1 MGTGEMVAKV
11 AAYTTR
17 KGLSDRYDPGRYNQW
32 FERLRDHFNGF
43 TRNVDPAPD
52 LPYTYG
58 INAVIRRFRLPRG
71 DTPSFGRPE
80 DLKNPLDTRPSG
92 KVTDL
97 NNQLRCHPYP
107 PRLSIQ
113 ANLYF

>member
-1 MGTGEMVAKV
+1 MNRRSGYGWQRGEPVAKV

-17 KGLSDRYDPGRYNQW
+17 KGLSDRYDPGRYYQW
-32 FERLRDHFNGF
+32 RLRYHFNGF
-43 TRNVDPAPD
+43 ARNVDPAPD

-80 DLKNPLDTRPSG
+80 DYKNPLDTRPS
-92 KVTDL
+92 
-97 NNQLRCHPYP
+97 
-107 PRLSIQ
+107 S
-113 ANLYF
+113 